1 LKTDIEIAREAE
13 LRTIETIAAKLGI
26 SDEYLEH
33 YGKFKGKVNLSIN
46 REKLKDHNNGKLILV
61 SAITPTPAGEGKTTT
76 TIGLSDAMALLGH
89 KTTTC
94 IREPSLGPCFGMK
107 GGGAGGGFSQ
117 VIPMEDINL
126 HFNGDFHAITSAH
139 NLLAAS
145 LDNHLHHGNKLN
157 IDHRRIVWNRVLD
170 LNDRALRQAVVGL
183 GGPSNSIPR
192 QDTFSITAASEIMA
206 IFCLSNDIN
215 DLRKNIASIIV
226 AYNHDGEPITAAD
239 LNVEGAMTA
248 LLKDAINPNLVQTL
262 EGNPVFIHG
271 GPFANIAHG
280 CNSIAATKL
289 ALKLADYTITEAG
302 FGSDLGAEKFF
313 DIKCRKANLTPNA
326 VVLVATLQS
335 LKSHGGVPLDKI
347 REENVDAVSEGTE
360 NLKKHIEN
368 IHQFGLP
375 VVVAINQ
382 FTHDTEQEISMVK
395 EKCDYLGVDV
405 VICSH
410 WRDGGKGAI
419 DLAKAVVDLSE
430 NHKTDFNFL
439 YPDDMSLW
447 NKMKTI
453 ATSMYGANN
462 IMADKDVRTEIKRLE
477 DQGFGQLPVCMA
489 KTPASLSTDPRLKG
503 RPTGFDVPIREVR
516 LSSGAGFIVALT
528 GDVITMPGL
537 PKTPAAENIDVDDK
551 GLIQGLF

>member
-1 LKTDIEIAREAE
+1 MKADIEIAREAE

-76 TIGLSDAMALLGH
+76 TVGLSDAMALLGH

-183 GGPSNSIPR
+183 GGPLNSIPR

-551 GLIQGLF
+551 GLIQGLS